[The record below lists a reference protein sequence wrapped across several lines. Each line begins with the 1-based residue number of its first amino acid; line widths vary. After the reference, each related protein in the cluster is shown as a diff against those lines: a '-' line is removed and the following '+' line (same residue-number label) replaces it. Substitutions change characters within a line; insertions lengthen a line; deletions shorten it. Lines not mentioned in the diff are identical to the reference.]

1 MPSITDRGRYQT
13 LARLFEMVDGLSET
27 QQILLLKRLTKNLLS
42 AHLFKLIIE
51 LNEEEQS
58 QLLDQLEEI
67 TSTEIPEKTIDLDE
81 REHPRKSCLI
91 AVDYTSQDR
100 TFSDYVLDISA
111 SGVFIETGQ
120 SLTVGQ
126 PLSIRFS
133 FPDEDDPLIVGGEV
147 VWSSPKGIG
156 VKFYGLDP
164 SQQTRIKKFILQF

>member
-1 MPSITDRGRYQT
+1 MPSNANRGRYKN

-27 QQILLLKRLTKNLLS
+27 QQILLLKQLKKNVLS
-42 AHLFKLIIE
+42 AHLFRLIIE
-51 LNEEEQS
+51 LNEEEQGR
-58 QLLDQLEEI
+58 LIDQLKEM
-67 TSTEIPEKTIDLDE
+67 TSTEIPEKTINLDE

-100 TFSDYVLDISA
+100 TYSNYILDISA
-111 SGVFIETGQ
+111 SGVFIETGE

-133 FPDEDDPLIVGGEV
+133 FPDADEPLVVGGEV
-147 VWSSPKGIG
+147 VWSSHKGIG

-164 SQQTRIKKFILQF
+164 SQQTRIKKFILQS